1 MRPRAMLPELVRDSE
16 LEASFLPNPHIPVAT
31 IHTKSSGRR
40 TIRQDI
46 WIREKK
52 LGHGGY
58 GIVWLERNN
67 GSSQGDSEL
76 RAVKELKVQGSR
88 GMDYVRELEA
98 LAKFSQEKVSSP
110 WLKFTNLKN

>member
-1 MRPRAMLPELVRDSE
+1 MNSRATLPELVRDSK
-16 LEASFLPNPHIPVAT
+16 LEARFHPNPDIPVAT

-46 WIREKK
+46 WVREKK

-67 GSSQGDSEL
+67 ESSQGRAAL
-76 RAVKELKVQGSR
+76 RAVKELRVHGSR
-88 GMDYVRELEA
+88 GGDYIRELEA
-98 LAKFSQEKVSSP
+98 LAKFSQEKVSIP
-110 WLKFTNLKN
+110 RPTVINQ